1 MSNALSAIS
10 KKYWSDWEGGW
21 YVPSKSHS
29 HFLKFSSK
37 KSPSISL
44 GKFVIIEFGIIE
56 LMFRLPMTTLFPL
69 LNRRLLIVNNGSK
82 NSSLLISLE
91 NLVLMPQSATVPF
104 VTLCIFKYSDLTRL
118 SKPRPSSFLRIF
130 FKEFNA
136 ISDPFW
142 GDSLALKDY
151 LND

>member
-1 MSNALSAIS
+1 
-10 KKYWSDWEGGW
+10 
-21 YVPSKSHS
+21 
-29 HFLKFSSK
+29 
-37 KSPSISL
+37 
-44 GKFVIIEFGIIE
+44 
-56 LMFRLPMTTLFPL
+56 MFRLPMTTLFPL
-69 LNRRLLIVNNGSK
+69 LNRRLLIVDNGSK

-104 VTLCIFKYSDLTRL
+104 VTLCIFKYSDLIRL

>member
-69 LNRRLLIVNNGSK
+69 LNRRLLIVDNGSK

-104 VTLCIFKYSDLTRL
+104 VTLYI
-118 SKPRPSSFLRIF
+118 
-130 FKEFNA
+130 
-136 ISDPFW
+136 
-142 GDSLALKDY
+142 
-151 LND
+151 